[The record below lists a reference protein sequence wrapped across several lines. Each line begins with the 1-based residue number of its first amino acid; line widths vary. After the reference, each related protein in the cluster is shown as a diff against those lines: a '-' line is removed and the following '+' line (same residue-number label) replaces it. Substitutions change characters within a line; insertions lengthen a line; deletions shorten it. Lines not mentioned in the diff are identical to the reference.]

1 LSKAADIYWDN
12 GSTGYSSAG
21 RRGQANVRTRRRAA
35 SAKAKPSPRTAPWW
49 LSVVIVTSIFLMLCV
64 SINYRAFNEMQAE
77 VDENTKLAAQ
87 IQNITDENLALQEEI
102 HTLRSN
108 PVVIQRE
115 AKKIGMDLR
124 PTRVSVPTN

>member
-1 LSKAADIYWDN
+1 MSKAADIYWDN

-21 RRGQANVRTRRRAA
+21 RRGQTVRTRRRSTPEKATA
-35 SAKAKPSPRTAPWW
+35 SRTAPWW

-64 SINYRAFNEMQAE
+64 SINYRAFNEMQTE
-77 VDENTKLAAQ
+77 VDQNTKLAAQ
-87 IQNITDENLALQEEI
+87 IQNLMDENLALQEEI

-124 PTRVSVPTN
+124 PSKVSVPTN